1 MLTVRQTG
9 KVTRGPF
16 SFAFDNV
23 REIELVPVAEIRS
36 RLVSGDLKAS
46 SFTTRIADLDGL
58 VHISN
63 SGRYTPNVWVP
74 PLVGPALI
82 EGETR
87 KQFAEIRAEI
97 LRRAARRASS
107 FERPMAAASAETPR
121 MVTGLFRD
129 RERAERAI
137 ATIASHGYAP
147 NDINVVIDDDV
158 RQRHL
163 ASRNAKDSA
172 LARTEADGVDLGG
185 PAGGTLGT
193 LFTAMTAVGTFLLV
207 PGLVIAGP
215 IAQAL
220 TAAGA
225 AAVTGG
231 LIGALHDWGIPKER
245 VDRYE
250 AALKD
255 GGILLGVK
263 ARSEDDAELIE
274 GEWKAIGAERLET

>member
-1 MLTVRQTG
+1 MENP
-9 KVTRGPF
+9 KV
-16 SFAFDNV
+16 
-23 REIELVPVAEIRS
+23 
-36 RLVSGDLKAS
+36 
-46 SFTTRIADLDGL
+46 
-58 VHISN
+58 
-63 SGRYTPNVWVP
+63 
-74 PLVGPALI
+74 
-82 EGETR
+82 
-87 KQFAEIRAEI
+87 
-97 LRRAARRASS
+97 
-107 FERPMAAASAETPR
+107 
-121 MVTGLFRD
+121 VTGLFRD

-137 ATIASHGYAP
+137 AAVASNGYAP
-147 NDINVVIDDDV
+147 NDINVVIDDDA
-158 RQRHL
+158 RQRYL
-163 ASRNAKDSA
+163 ASREAKDSA

-245 VDRYE
+245 IDHYE
-250 AALKD
+250 VAIKD

-263 ARSEDDAELIE
+263 ARSEDDAQLIE
-274 GEWKAIGAERLET
+274 GVWKAIGAERLET

>member
-1 MLTVRQTG
+1 
-9 KVTRGPF
+9 
-16 SFAFDNV
+16 
-23 REIELVPVAEIRS
+23 
-36 RLVSGDLKAS
+36 
-46 SFTTRIADLDGL
+46 
-58 VHISN
+58 
-63 SGRYTPNVWVP
+63 
-74 PLVGPALI
+74 
-82 EGETR
+82 
-87 KQFAEIRAEI
+87 
-97 LRRAARRASS
+97 
-107 FERPMAAASAETPR
+107 MAAASAETPR

-255 GGILLGVK
+255 GGILLGVN